1 MSLDVL
7 PSGPVHV
14 IAARRRWM
22 MDLSELW
29 EFRHLVMLLAL
40 RSIRV
45 RYKQTILGVLWAVIS
60 PIAFTAIF
68 VLFFQLVPVRPTSDL
83 PYVPTV
89 FAGMILWQFFSRGL
103 TEAGVVLTANA
114 NLITKVYF
122 PRMALPLS
130 AVVASLADLLINL
143 ALLAV
148 LLVWYGI
155 VPTAKILLA
164 PLFVGQVFVL
174 VLACGIWMSAI
185 DGLFRDFRHALPLVL
200 QLGMFVSPVAY
211 TTAALVPEKWHWLYS
226 LNPMVFPLEGFRWS
240 LLPGAASLDLATLAI
255 NIAVTL
261 SLLVTGVLFFSRV
274 ERLIVDHV

>member
-1 MSLDVL
+1 MSVNVL
-7 PSGPVHV
+7 QAKPVHE

-22 MDLSELW
+22 ADIAELW
-29 EFRHLVMLLAL
+29 QFRHLVLLLAL

-45 RYKQTILGVLWAVIS
+45 RYKQTILGLLWAVIA
-60 PIAFTAIF
+60 PVAFTSIF
-68 VLFFQLVPVRPTSDL
+68 VLFFQLVPVRPSNDL

-89 FAGMILWQFFSRGL
+89 FAGMVLWQFFSRGL
-103 TEAGVVLTANA
+103 TEAGVSLTANS

-130 AVVASLADLLINL
+130 AIVASLADVLINMVL
-143 ALLAV
+143 LGVLLA
-148 LLVWYGI
+148 WYGI
-155 VPTAKILLA
+155 VPTGKILLA

-185 DGLFRDFRHALPLVL
+185 DGLFRDFRHALPLLL

-211 TTAALVPEKWHWLYS
+211 TTAALVPQQWYWLYA
-226 LNPMVFPLEGFRWS
+226 LNPMVSPLEGFRWS
-240 LLPGAASLDLATLAI
+240 LMASAPPPDLGMLAV

-261 SLLVTGVLFFSRV
+261 LLLLSGTMFFARV